1 MIRFVFLNL
10 FIASVTL
17 VFSVVALVVSL
28 FDRKGGRHVHFSAAV
43 PWARTILAVSRIK
56 VQVEGIERVDAAVPR
71 IYMSNHQSAFDI
83 FVLLASLPV
92 DFKFIMKEELMK
104 IPIFGFASRR
114 AGYIGIVRDDP
125 RKAVK
130 SMDRAAE
137 RIRNGASVLVF
148 PEGTRSEEG
157 NLQPFKK
164 GGFHLALKSGCDI
177 VPVTIIGTS
186 KIMRKG
192 SFRIN
197 AGKVKVMVGFP
208 VSVEDYDKQS
218 VGKLMERIHAEMNSR
233 LKTQL

>member
-10 FIASVTL
+10 AIALLTIL
-17 VFSVVALVVSL
+17 FSIIALVVSL
-28 FDRKGGRHVHFSAAV
+28 FDRKGGRLVHFSAAV
-43 PWARTILAVSRIK
+43 PWARAILAVSGIK
-56 VQVEGIERVDAAVPR
+56 VRIEEIERVDGTVPR

-83 FVLLASLPV
+83 FVLLVSLPV

-104 IPIFGFASRR
+104 IPLFGFACRR

-130 SMDRAAE
+130 SMERAAE
-137 RIRNGASVLVF
+137 RIRRGASVLVF
-148 PEGTRSEEG
+148 PEGTRSEDG
-157 NLQPFKK
+157 QLQSFKK
-164 GGFHLALKSGCDI
+164 GGFHLALRAGCDI

-197 AGKVKVMVGFP
+197 AGEVRVMVGLP
-208 VSVEDYDKQS
+208 VSVEEYNKQS
-218 VGKLMERIHAEMNSR
+218 VGDLMRRIQAEMISH
-233 LKTQL
+233 LKMQV

>member
-10 FIASVTL
+10 FIALSTIL
-17 VFSVVALVVSL
+17 FSVIALVVSL
-28 FDRKGGRHVHFSAAV
+28 FDRTGGRRVHFCATV
-43 PWARTILAVSRIK
+43 PWARVILAVSGIK
-56 VQVEGIERVDAAVPR
+56 LEVEGIERVDGAIPR

-83 FVLLASLPV
+83 FVLLACLPV

-125 RKAVK
+125 RKAAK

-137 RIRNGASVLVF
+137 KIRNGASVLVF
-148 PEGTRSEEG
+148 PEGTRSKDG
-157 NLQPFKK
+157 NLQSFKK

-186 KIMRKG
+186 RIMQKG
-192 SFRIN
+192 SFRIH
-197 AGKVKVMVGFP
+197 AGKVKVVVGLP
-208 VSVEDYDKQS
+208 VPVEKY
-218 VGKLMERIHAEMNSR
+218 GKKSISELMERVHAEMNSS
-233 LKTQL
+233 LQTKS